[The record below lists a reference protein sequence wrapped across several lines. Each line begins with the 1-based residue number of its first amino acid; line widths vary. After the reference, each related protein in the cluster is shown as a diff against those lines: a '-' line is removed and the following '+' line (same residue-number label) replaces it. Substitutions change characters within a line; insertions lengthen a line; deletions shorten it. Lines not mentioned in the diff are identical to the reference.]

1 MVATIRLAAVMS
13 LLVLFTP
20 STSYASSILVGES
33 ASWTYDGTSEGC
45 STCQATVLLEL
56 LSGTSLRIAFENTS
70 TDWLAGV
77 NLLTG
82 IGFDTANE
90 LGDLTLSDQAI
101 EGGKVWKLSKRD
113 RSGTWD
119 LALASKNGI
128 NNGLD
133 NQFNG
138 SDSGWVIL
146 TWTSTVLGLT
156 MDGSVAKFQGVATD
170 GGAVHAIGTAVGS
183 TGENQP
189 VSGPESQGSGVPE
202 PASLLLFAAGAAASL
217 KRLQARTRGAVR

>member
-13 LLVLFTP
+13 FLVLFTP

-33 ASWTYDGTSEGC
+33 ASWTYDGTAEGC

-56 LSGTSLRIAFENTS
+56 LSGTSLRIAFENSS

-82 IGFDTANE
+82 IGFTASE
-90 LGDLTLSDQAI
+90 LGDVTLSDQAI
-101 EGGKVWKLSKRD
+101 EGGKVWKLS
-113 RSGTWD
+113 SGIGAGTWD

-183 TGENQP
+183 TVENQP

-202 PASLLLFAAGAAASL
+202 PATLLLFAAGAAASL
-217 KRLQARTRGAVR
+217 TRLQARTRGAVR